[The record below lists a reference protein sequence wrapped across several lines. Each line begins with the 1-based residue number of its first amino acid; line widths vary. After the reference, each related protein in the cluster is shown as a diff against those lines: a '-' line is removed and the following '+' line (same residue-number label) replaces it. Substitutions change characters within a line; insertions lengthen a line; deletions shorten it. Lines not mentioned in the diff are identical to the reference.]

1 MTTIGRALPGF
12 PLQFLQAALVAG
24 LDVGVGADDL
34 ERTLLA
40 AADQRRNLV
49 LHSLSTAYRAE
60 QTSTI
65 EVVVDGRSLSP
76 VGPDQAAIGT
86 VEIGPAAMGV
96 IARFR
101 PATGAIRIGER
112 AAQYASALL
121 DFADREYGTDF
132 GPCLP
137 APDPR

>member
-1 MTTIGRALPGF
+1 MRAAGRAMGRHLASTVGFRGGFSLDGVLTSHGWLPTEVNPRF
-12 PLQFLQAALVAG
+12 AAG
-24 LDVGVGADDL
+24 LA
-34 ERTLLA
+34 T
-40 AADQRRNLV
+40 
-49 LHSLSTAYRAE
+49 
-60 QTSTI
+60 
-65 EVVVDGRSLSP
+65 
-76 VGPDQAAIGT
+76 IGT